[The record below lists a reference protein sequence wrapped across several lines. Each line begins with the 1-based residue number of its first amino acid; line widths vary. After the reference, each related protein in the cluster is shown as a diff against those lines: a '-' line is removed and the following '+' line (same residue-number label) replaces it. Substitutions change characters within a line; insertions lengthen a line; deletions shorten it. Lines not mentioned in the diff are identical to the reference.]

1 MNIDK
6 LKNNNPDLKIREL
19 IINNKTIK
27 IIYFESLCTSSDIND
42 FILRPITNNELDNIK
57 LIKDKLPSSNIVEL
71 KEEKELLFCLYSGF
85 TIINIDKDYIAF
97 ETKYSL
103 DSGISEASNEKVIKG
118 PKDAFTVKII

>member
-42 FILRPITNNELDNIK
+42 FILKYITMFA
-57 LIKDKLPSSNIVEL
+57 DKHN
-71 KEEKELLFCLYSGF
+71 LFEY
-85 TIINIDKDYIAF
+85 IN
-97 ETKYSL
+97 
-103 DSGISEASNEKVIKG
+103 
-118 PKDAFTVKII
+118 KI